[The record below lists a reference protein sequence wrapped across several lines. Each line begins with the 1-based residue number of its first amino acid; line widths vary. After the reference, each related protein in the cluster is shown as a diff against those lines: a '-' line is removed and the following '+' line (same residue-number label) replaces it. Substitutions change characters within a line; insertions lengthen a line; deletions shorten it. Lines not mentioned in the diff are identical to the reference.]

1 MHSLLEVYI
10 NDARNF
16 QRHGQY
22 DLAIESLNQAQ
33 RIDIQHQFEIEI
45 QKLLSFNYRKLGD
58 FSLALFH
65 INNAIN
71 LASSKTDSKKAHEE
85 YAICLMNKGI
95 IYEETDK
102 QSKAIKC
109 YLPALKIFM
118 DLFGSEPEN
127 FGIIINAFLT
137 IGLLYYN
144 QQQYLKAKECF
155 EQVLPYFGAEKE
167 SDIRYIKIIRMLE
180 EITDKI

>member
-1 MHSLLEVYI
+1 MIEVYI

-33 RIDIQHQFEIEI
+33 RIDIQHQFEVEI
-45 QKLLSFNYRKLGD
+45 QKLLAFNYRKLGD

-71 LASSKTDSKKAHEE
+71 SAFSKESTEKAHEE
-85 YAICLMNKGI
+85 YAVCLMNKGV
-95 IYEETDK
+95 IYEEMSE
-102 QSKAIKC
+102 QAKAIKC
-109 YLPALKIFM
+109 YIPALKIII
-118 DLFGSEPEN
+118 DLFNSDPEN
-127 FGIIINAFLT
+127 FGMIINAFLT

-144 QQQYLKAKECF
+144 QKRYLKAKEYF
-155 EQVLPYFGAEKE
+155 EQALPYFGDGKE
-167 SDIRYIKIIRMLE
+167 SDIRYIKIIGILE
-180 EITDKI
+180 

>member
-71 LASSKTDSKKAHEE
+71 LA
-85 YAICLMNKGI
+85 
-95 IYEETDK
+95 
-102 QSKAIKC
+102 
-109 YLPALKIFM
+109 
-118 DLFGSEPEN
+118 
-127 FGIIINAFLT
+127 
-137 IGLLYYN
+137 
-144 QQQYLKAKECF
+144 
-155 EQVLPYFGAEKE
+155 
-167 SDIRYIKIIRMLE
+167 
-180 EITDKI
+180 